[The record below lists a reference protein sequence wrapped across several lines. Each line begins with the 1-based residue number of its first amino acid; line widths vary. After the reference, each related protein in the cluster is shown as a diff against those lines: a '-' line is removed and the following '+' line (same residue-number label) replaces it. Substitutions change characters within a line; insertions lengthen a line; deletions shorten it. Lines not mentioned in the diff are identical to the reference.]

1 MCQTE
6 KLSIFISYTY
16 ENAAMN
22 PISVYN
28 KHVYITTKII

>member
-1 MCQTE
+1 ME
-6 KLSIFISYTY
+6 VREEGYYVLDWKIINIISYTY

-28 KHVYITTKII
+28 